1 VNHRT
6 FLKTLQSLK
15 TETKGLEVHTQSAWQ
30 KIARELDLPQETSV
44 GGFSFREYLD
54 YAIGS
59 TVPLVLKP
67 MAVSLA
73 AFALVVSGG
82 LAVANASF
90 SSLPG
95 DSMYPVKLAVERLQL
110 SLATN
115 DAQRAK
121 LQVEFAGRRLE
132 EMTELAALSGDQVS
146 NIQYAMSQFRKEAQ
160 TIQEELTSDSTAL
173 AREVGRKAEIYSST
187 VSASPDLKT
196 EEVKEE
202 VQEIIDATQEQAVEV
217 FLSTHESIQDEES
230 AKELKYTFDQKFEI
244 LSGLMVNMTPGQEEA
259 FLAQFGMESTE
270 YLTLADQLCD
280 QAVYRR
286 AFQVL
291 NEIEL
296 FLQTLSETP

>member
-1 VNHRT
+1 MNHRT

-15 TETKGLEVHTQSAWQ
+15 TETNGFEAYTQSAWK
-30 KIARELDLPQETSV
+30 KIACELELPQETSV

-59 TVPLVLKP
+59 TVPFVLKP

-82 LAVANASF
+82 LGLANASF

-217 FLSTHESIQDEES
+217 FLSTHENTQDEES
-230 AKELKYTFDQKFEI
+230 AKELEYTFDQESVV
-244 LSGLMVNMTPGQEEA
+244 LTGLVANMTSEQKEV
-259 FLAQFGMESTE
+259 FFAQFGMTPVD
-270 YLTLADQLCD
+270 YLALAGQLCD
-280 QAVYRR
+280 QAAYRR

-291 NEIEL
+291 SEIEL
-296 FLQTLSETP
+296 FLQTTSETP